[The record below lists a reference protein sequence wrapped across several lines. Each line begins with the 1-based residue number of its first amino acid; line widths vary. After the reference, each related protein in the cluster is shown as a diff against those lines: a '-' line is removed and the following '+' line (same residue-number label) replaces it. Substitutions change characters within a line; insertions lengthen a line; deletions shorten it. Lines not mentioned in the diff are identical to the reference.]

1 MRKAPSE
8 LEENGSSSASP
19 SGELFRPARVAIIV
33 ALGLLLLWLVAKI
46 LLYIFA
52 GILLALLLRG
62 LTDWLHKHSRLPMGL
77 SLAAVV
83 VTILAIVAAVDYF
96 LAPRVGHEFNELFT
110 QIPAGLHRIT
120 QHLEQ
125 APWGQSIVD
134 QLQPGNGGI
143 SARAVAGG
151 FFGIASTTFG
161 IIVAVIVVLFIG
173 LYGAADPEVYV
184 AGAVRL
190 FPLVRRARIRQVL
203 REMAYALRWWLLGR
217 LISMAII
224 AVMTGI
230 GLWLIGVRLAFTLG
244 LLAGTLSFVPYLG
257 SISSAIPAML
267 IALTQSNTMVLYVIV
282 LYVVV
287 HIAEGYIL
295 VPLMQ
300 KKMVNL
306 PPALTLSMQAILG
319 TLLGVIGIALATPL
333 TAAAMVATRML
344 YVEDVLHDTGMN
356 ASGEA
361 PASEARP

>member
-1 MRKAPSE
+1 MREASSDREK
-8 LEENGSSSASP
+8 NDSSSAAP
-19 SGELFRPARVAIIV
+19 GALVRLARIAIVV
-33 ALGLLLLWLVAKI
+33 ALSLLLLWLAAKI

-52 GILLALLLRG
+52 GILLAILLRG
-62 LTDWLHKHSRLPMGL
+62 LAEWLHEQSRLPTGW

-83 VTILAIVAAVDYF
+83 ILILAIVSVVDYC
-96 LAPRVGHEFNELFT
+96 LAPRVGLEFNELLQ

-125 APWGQSIVD
+125 SPWGQSIV
-134 QLQPGNGGI
+134 QELQPGSGGM

-161 IIVAVIVVLFIG
+161 VIVAVIVVLFIG
-173 LYGAADPEVYV
+173 LYGAADPEAYL
-184 AGAVRL
+184 AGTLRL
-190 FPLVRRARIRQVL
+190 FPLERRARIREAL
-203 REMAYALRWWLLGR
+203 HEMARALRWWLLGR
-217 LISMAII
+217 LISMAVI
-224 AVMTGI
+224 AVMTGL

-257 SISSAIPAML
+257 SISSAIPAVL
-267 IALTQSNTMVLYVIV
+267 IALTQSTAMVFYVIV

-300 KKMVNL
+300 KKMVHL

-319 TLLGVIGIALATPL
+319 TLLGVVGIALATPL
-333 TAAAMVATRML
+333 TAAGMVATRML
-344 YVEDVLHDTGMN
+344 YVEDVLHDTGT
-356 ASGEA
+356 SD
-361 PASEARP
+361 ARKR